1 MNSFIDNNLQ
11 EQNGTWVTN
20 RTCQKH
26 QASNFK
32 QQFVQEAL
40 LKSMNE
46 LHITK
51 SNEDDL
57 EDTQEA
63 EKINTKNFDGESDED
78 ITYNLGQD
86 SPFERK

>member
-1 MNSFIDNNLQ
+1 
-11 EQNGTWVTN
+11 
-20 RTCQKH
+20 
-26 QASNFK
+26 
-32 QQFVQEAL
+32 
-40 LKSMNE
+40 MNE